1 MMFVVQT
8 AIHADRV
15 SIHQSEADAVE
26 AIRELFE
33 AGFAVPGE
41 FNIVELGP
49 DRRIVR
55 VFDVD
60 DEVAPPTAATGTE

>member
-1 MMFVVQT
+1 MFVVQT

-15 SIHQSEADAVE
+15 SAHETEAEAVE
-26 AIRELFE
+26 AIRELFG

-49 DRRIVR
+49 DRRVVR

-60 DEVAPPTAATGTE
+60 DEVAPPTAVTGS

>member
-1 MMFVVQT
+1 MFVVQT

-15 SIHQSEADAVE
+15 SAHETEAEAVE
-26 AIRELFE
+26 AIREMFA

-49 DRRIVR
+49 DRRVVR

-60 DEVAPPTAATGTE
+60 DQVAPAESVATGA

>member
-15 SIHQSEADAVE
+15 SVHEAEAEAVE
-26 AIRELFE
+26 AIRELFG
-33 AGFAVPGE
+33 AGLAVPGE

-49 DRRIVR
+49 DRRVIR

-60 DEVAPPTAATGTE
+60 DEVAPPVAGTRS

>member
-1 MMFVVQT
+1 MFVVQT

-15 SIHQSEADAVE
+15 SAHETEAEAVE

-49 DRRIVR
+49 DRRVIR

-60 DEVAPPTAATGTE
+60 DEIAPPVAATQS

>member
-1 MMFVVQT
+1 MFVVQT
-8 AIHADRV
+8 AIHADHILV
-15 SIHQSEADAVE
+15 HKTEAEAVE

-41 FNIVELGP
+41 YNIVELGP
-49 DRRIVR
+49 DRRVIR

-60 DEVAPPTAATGTE
+60 DGVAPPAAATRG